1 MNRATP
7 HTDERPA
14 LLEIRDLYREFPSG
28 DDVVTV
34 LNNINLKI
42 AAGEMVAIIG
52 QSGSGKSTLMNI
64 LGCLDR
70 PTRGSYLVNGQET
83 GNMEPDELARL
94 RREYFGFIFQRY
106 HLLGDLDAIGNVEVP
121 TIYAGYGTEQRRSR
135 SAALLERLGLGERK
149 HHRPS
154 QLSGG
159 QQQRV
164 SIARAL
170 VNGGE
175 VILADEP
182 TGALDSQSG
191 QEVMRILREL
201 HDEGHTVIIV
211 THDAQVAANAN
222 RIIEIRDGCII
233 DDRRTNNDTGTDNA
247 NAKAIAEAHTS
258 THTTQPPTENIR
270 QVQQEAKTLAQSGG
284 KPLFGLLDRFK
295 EAALMATRAMLAHRM
310 RTFLTML
317 GIIIGIAS
325 VVSVVA
331 LGEGS
336 RQKILKDISSMG
348 TNTIDIYPG
357 KGWGDRKASS
367 IRTLTAA
374 DADVLAQQP
383 YVDSVTPRVS
393 TSVTVRLG
401 NNAVSAQVQ
410 GVGEQYFKVKGIEM
424 ALGQKFD
431 RQSVTQYAQEAVI
444 DPNTRKTLFG
454 ENDNPIGQVIMLGNV
469 PVRIIGVSKPQ
480 SSAFGSDENLNIWV
494 PYTTVLS
501 RLLGQTYVRNITVR
515 VSDSV
520 SSQAA
525 EQGVTKILTQR
536 HGSQDFYIS
545 NSDTIRQTI
554 ESTTKTMTL
563 LVSMIAVIS
572 LIVGGIGV
580 MNIMLVSVTERTQE
594 IGVRMAVGARQSDIM
609 QQFLIEAVMVCLLGG
624 LLGVGLALSIGAIF
638 DHFSTDF
645 SMAFSLTSIIAAF
658 TCSTLIG
665 MIFGFLPAKNAA
677 KLDPVVALS
686 RE

>member
-1 MNRATP
+1 MTRNTT
-7 HTDERPA
+7 HTTERPA
-14 LLEIRDLYREFPSG
+14 LLEIRNLYREFPSG

-70 PTRGSYLVNGQET
+70 PTRGSYLVNGHET
-83 GNMEPDELARL
+83 GDMAPDELARL

-106 HLLGDLDAIGNVEVP
+106 HLLGDLDAMGNVEVP
-121 TIYAGYGTEQRRSR
+121 TIYAGYPTEQRRSR
-135 SAALLERLGLGERK
+135 SAALLERLGLGDRK
-149 HHRPS
+149 HHRPN

-201 HDEGHTVIIV
+201 HAEGHTVIIV

-222 RIIEIRDGCII
+222 RIIEIRDGSII
-233 DDRRTNNDTGTDNA
+233 DDRRTDKNNDDSN
-247 NAKAIAEAHTS
+247 EHTNS
-258 THTTQPPTENIR
+258 SEHINSNDTHTQENAR
-270 QVQQEAKTLAQSGG
+270 QVQREAQQLAQSAG
-284 KPLFGLLDRFK
+284 KPLFGLFDRFK
-295 EAALMATRAMLAHRM
+295 EAALMAVRAMLAHRT

-336 RQKILKDISSMG
+336 RQKILEDISSMG
-348 TNTIDIYPG
+348 TNTIDIFPG
-357 KGWGDRKASS
+357 KGWGDRRASS

-374 DADVLAQQP
+374 DAEVLAQQP
-383 YVDSVTPRVS
+383 YVNSVTPRVS

-401 NNAVSAQVQ
+401 NNSVSAQVQ
-410 GVGEQYFKVKGIEM
+410 GVGEQYFQVRGISM
-424 ALGQKFD
+424 DLGKQFD
-431 RQSVTQYAQEAVI
+431 RQAVTEYAQEAVI

-454 ENDNPIGQVIMLGNV
+454 ESVNPIGQVIMLGNV
-469 PVRIIGVSKPQ
+469 PVRIIGVSKAQ
-480 SSAFGSDENLNIWV
+480 SSAFGGDENLNIWV

-501 RLLGQTYVRNITVR
+501 RMLGQTYVRNITVR

-525 EQGVTKILTQR
+525 EQGITKILTQR
-536 HGSQDFYIS
+536 HGTQDFYIS

-554 ESTTKTMTL
+554 ESTTRTMTL

-609 QQFLIEAVMVCLLGG
+609 QQFLIEAIMVCLLGG
-624 LLGVGLALSIGAIF
+624 LLGVGLALAIGAIF
-638 DHFSTDF
+638 DHFVKDF
-645 SMAFSLTSIIAAF
+645 SMAFSATSIIAAF

-677 KLDPVVALS
+677 KLDPVIALS

>member
-1 MNRATP
+1 MNNTA
-7 HTDERPA
+7 HTTERPA
-14 LLEIRDLYREFPSG
+14 LLEVRNLYREFPSG

-34 LNNINLKI
+34 LNNINLQI

-83 GNMEPDELARL
+83 GAMEPDELARL

-106 HLLGDLDAIGNVEVP
+106 HLLGDLDAMGNVEVP
-121 TIYAGYGTEQRRSR
+121 TIYAGYPSEQRRAR

-149 HHRPS
+149 HHRPN

-201 HDEGHTVIIV
+201 HAEGHTVIIV

-222 RIIEIRDGCII
+222 RIIEIRDGSII
-233 DDRRTNNDTGTDNA
+233 DDRRTDRQSAENNENNNSNNNDSSAT
-247 NAKAIAEAHTS
+247 
-258 THTTQPPTENIR
+258 PTEQSAR
-270 QVQQEAKTLAQSGG
+270 QLQHDASSNTPARSASR
-284 KPLFGLLDRFK
+284 PLFGFFDRFK
-295 EAALMATRAMLAHRM
+295 EAALMATRAMLAHRT

-336 RQKILKDISSMG
+336 RQKILEDISSMG
-348 TNTIDIYPG
+348 TNTIDIFPG

-374 DADVLAQQP
+374 DAEVLAQQP

-393 TSVTVRLG
+393 TAVTVRLG
-401 NNAVSAQVQ
+401 NNSVSAQVQ
-410 GVGEQYFKVKGIEM
+410 GVGEQYFQVKGISM
-424 ALGQKFD
+424 DLGKQFD
-431 RQSVTQYAQEAVI
+431 RQAVSEYAQEAVI
-444 DPNTRKTLFG
+444 DPNSRKTLFG
-454 ENDNPIGQVIMLGNV
+454 ESVNPIGQVIMLGNV
-469 PVRIIGVSKPQ
+469 PVRIIGVSKAQ
-480 SSAFGSDENLNIWV
+480 SSAFGNDENLNIWV

-501 RLLGQTYVRNITVR
+501 RMLGQTHVRNITVR

-525 EQGVTKILTQR
+525 EQGITKILTQR
-536 HGSQDFYIS
+536 HGTQDFYIS

-554 ESTTKTMTL
+554 ESTTRTMTL

-624 LLGVGLALSIGAIF
+624 LLGVGLALAIGALF
-638 DHFSTDF
+638 DHFVKDF
-645 SMAFSLTSIIAAF
+645 SMAFSVTSIIAAF

>member
-1 MNRATP
+1 MSDTP
-7 HTDERPA
+7 ANTPENTPKV
-14 LLEIRDLYREFPSG
+14 LMEVRDLYRDFPSG

-34 LNNINLKI
+34 LDNINLKI
-42 AAGEMVAIIG
+42 HAGEMVAIMG

-64 LGCLDR
+64 LGCLDK
-70 PTRGSYLVNGQET
+70 PSRGKYFINGQDIST
-83 GNMEPDELARL
+83 LEPDELARL

-106 HLLGDLDAIGNVEVP
+106 HLLGDLNATGNVEVP
-121 TIYAGYGTEQRRSR
+121 TIYAGYAPDVRRAR
-135 SAALLERLGLGERK
+135 SEELLTRLGLAERM
-149 HHRPS
+149 HHRPN

-191 QEVMRILREL
+191 KEVMQILREL
-201 HDEGHTVIIV
+201 HAEGHTVIIV
-211 THDAQVAANAN
+211 THDAKVATNAN
-222 RIIEIRDGCII
+222 RIIELRDGKII
-233 DDRRTNNDTGTDNA
+233 SDEAVVQETSNTTAPHEGTQ
-247 NAKAIAEAHTS
+247 AHARLEMKHVS
-258 THTTQPPTENIR
+258 
-270 QVQQEAKTLAQSGG
+270 AWGG
-284 KPLFGLLDRFK
+284 MFDRFK
-295 EAALMATRAMLAHRM
+295 SATTMAWRAMLAHRM

-336 RQKILKDISSMG
+336 QQKILKDISSMG
-348 TNTIDIYPG
+348 TNTITVYPG
-357 KGWGDRKASS
+357 TGWGDRTASR
-367 IRTLTAA
+367 IRTLTAQ
-374 DADVLAQQP
+374 DADVLAQQI
-383 YVDSVTPRVS
+383 YVDSVTPGVS

-401 NNAVSAQVQ
+401 NNAVTAQIQ
-410 GVGEQYFKVKGIEM
+410 GVGEQFFQVKGLEM
-424 ALGQKFD
+424 DLGKQFD
-431 RQSVTQYAQEAVI
+431 KQSVQQYAQEAVI
-444 DPNTRKTLFG
+444 DPNTSKTLFA
-454 ENDNPIGQVIMLGNV
+454 DSNPIGQVIMLGNV
-469 PVRIIGVSKPQ
+469 PVRIIGVSKAQ
-480 SSAFGSDENLNIWV
+480 SSAFGNDQNLNIWV

-501 RLLGQTYVRNITVR
+501 RMLGQSYLRSITVR

-520 SSQAA
+520 TSQAA
-525 EQGVTKILTQR
+525 EDGINKILLQR
-536 HGSQDFYIS
+536 HGTQDFYLS

-554 ESTTKTMTL
+554 ESTTQTMTL

-609 QQFLIEAVMVCLLGG
+609 QQFLIEAVMVCFIGG
-624 LLGVGLALSIGAIF
+624 LLGVALALSIGALF
-638 DHFSTDF
+638 DRLSSNF
-645 SMAFSLTSIIAAF
+645 SMIFSATSIIAAF

-665 MIFGFLPAKNAA
+665 VMFGFLPAKNAA

>member
-1 MNRATP
+1 MNNTA
-7 HTDERPA
+7 HTTERPA
-14 LLEIRDLYREFPSG
+14 LLEVRNLYREFPSG

-34 LNNINLKI
+34 LNNINLQI

-83 GNMEPDELARL
+83 GAMEPDELARL

-106 HLLGDLDAIGNVEVP
+106 HLLGDLDAMGNVEVP
-121 TIYAGYGTEQRRSR
+121 TIYAGYPSEQRRAR

-149 HHRPS
+149 HHRPN

-201 HDEGHTVIIV
+201 HAEGHTVIIV

-222 RIIEIRDGCII
+222 RIIEIRDGSII
-233 DDRRTNNDTGTDNA
+233 DDRRTDRQSDENNNSNNNDSSAT
-247 NAKAIAEAHTS
+247 
-258 THTTQPPTENIR
+258 PTEQSTR
-270 QVQQEAKTLAQSGG
+270 QVQHDASSNTPARSAGR
-284 KPLFGLLDRFK
+284 PLFGFFDRFK
-295 EAALMATRAMLAHRM
+295 EAALMATRAMLAHRT

-336 RQKILKDISSMG
+336 RQKILEDISSMG
-348 TNTIDIYPG
+348 TNTIDIFPG
-357 KGWGDRKASS
+357 KGWGDRRASS

-374 DADVLAQQP
+374 DAEVLAQQP

-393 TSVTVRLG
+393 TAVTVRLG
-401 NNAVSAQVQ
+401 NNSVSAQVQ
-410 GVGEQYFKVKGIEM
+410 GVGEQYFQVKGISM
-424 ALGQKFD
+424 DLGKQFD
-431 RQSVTQYAQEAVI
+431 RQAVSEYAQEAVI
-444 DPNTRKTLFG
+444 DPNSRKTLFG
-454 ENDNPIGQVIMLGNV
+454 ESVNPIGQVIMLGNV
-469 PVRIIGVSKPQ
+469 PVRIIGVSKAQ
-480 SSAFGSDENLNIWV
+480 SSAFGNDENLNIWV

-501 RLLGQTYVRNITVR
+501 RMLGQTHVRNITVR

-525 EQGVTKILTQR
+525 EQGITKILTQR
-536 HGSQDFYIS
+536 HGTQDFYIS

-554 ESTTKTMTL
+554 ESTTRTMTL

-624 LLGVGLALSIGAIF
+624 LLGVGLALAIGAIF
-638 DHFSTDF
+638 DHFVKDF

>member
-1 MNRATP
+1 MNNTA
-7 HTDERPA
+7 HTTERPA
-14 LLEIRDLYREFPSG
+14 LLEVRNLYREFPSG

-34 LNNINLKI
+34 LNNINLQI

-83 GNMEPDELARL
+83 GAMEPDELARL

-106 HLLGDLDAIGNVEVP
+106 HLLGDLDAMGNVEVP
-121 TIYAGYGTEQRRSR
+121 TIYAGYPSEQRRAR

-149 HHRPS
+149 HHRPN

-201 HDEGHTVIIV
+201 HAEGHTVIIV

-222 RIIEIRDGCII
+222 RIIEIRDGSII
-233 DDRRTNNDTGTDNA
+233 DDRRTDRQSAENNENNNSNNNDSSAT
-247 NAKAIAEAHTS
+247 
-258 THTTQPPTENIR
+258 PTEQSAR
-270 QVQQEAKTLAQSGG
+270 QLQHDASSNTPVRSASR
-284 KPLFGLLDRFK
+284 PLFGFFDRFK
-295 EAALMATRAMLAHRM
+295 EAALMATRAMLAHRT

-336 RQKILKDISSMG
+336 RQKILEDISSMG
-348 TNTIDIYPG
+348 TNTIDIFPG
-357 KGWGDRKASS
+357 KGWGDRRASS

-374 DADVLAQQP
+374 DAEVLAQQP

-393 TSVTVRLG
+393 TAVTVRLG
-401 NNAVSAQVQ
+401 NNSVSAQVQ
-410 GVGEQYFKVKGIEM
+410 GVGEQYFQVKGISM
-424 ALGQKFD
+424 DLGKQFD
-431 RQSVTQYAQEAVI
+431 RQAVSEYAQEAVI
-444 DPNTRKTLFG
+444 DPNSRKTLFG
-454 ENDNPIGQVIMLGNV
+454 ESVNPIGQVIMLGNV
-469 PVRIIGVSKPQ
+469 PVRIIGVSKAQ
-480 SSAFGSDENLNIWV
+480 SSAFGNDENLNIWV

-501 RLLGQTYVRNITVR
+501 RMLGQTHVRNITVR

-525 EQGVTKILTQR
+525 EQGITKILTQR
-536 HGSQDFYIS
+536 HGTQDFYIS

-554 ESTTKTMTL
+554 ESTTRTMTL

-624 LLGVGLALSIGAIF
+624 LLGVGLALAIGALF
-638 DHFSTDF
+638 DHFVKDF
-645 SMAFSLTSIIAAF
+645 SMAFSVTSIIAAF

>member
-1 MNRATP
+1 MNTAISNTAQ
-7 HTDERPA
+7 TSA
-14 LLEIRDLYREFPSG
+14 LLEVRNLYREFPSG
-28 DDVVTV
+28 GDVVTI
-34 LNNINLKI
+34 LNNINLQI
-42 AAGEMVAIIG
+42 HAGEMVAIIG

-83 GNMEPDELARL
+83 GDMEPDELARL

-106 HLLGDLDAIGNVEVP
+106 HLLGDLDAMGNVEVP
-121 TIYAGYGTEQRRSR
+121 TIYAGYAPEQRRSR

-149 HHRPS
+149 HHRPN

-201 HDEGHTVIIV
+201 HAEGHTVIIV

-233 DDRRTNNDTGTDNA
+233 DDRSTNHEDFSFTNHDADDIPRKHPIEG
-247 NAKAIAEAHTS
+247 KSI
-258 THTTQPPTENIR
+258 
-270 QVQQEAKTLAQSGG
+270 VQNVGR
-284 KPLFGLLDRFK
+284 PLFGLFDRFK

-336 RQKILKDISSMG
+336 RQKILEDISSMG

-357 KGWGDRKASS
+357 KDWGDRKAAS

-374 DADVLAQQP
+374 DADVLAQQS

-393 TSVTVRLG
+393 HGVTVRLG
-401 NNAVSAQVQ
+401 NSSVSAQVQ
-410 GVGEQYFKVKGIEM
+410 GVGEQYFQVKGIEI
-424 ALGQKFD
+424 AFGQKFD
-431 RQSVTQYAQEAVI
+431 RQSVIQHAQEAVI

-454 ENDNPIGQVIMLGNV
+454 TTTNPIGQVIMLGNV
-469 PVRIIGVSKPQ
+469 PVRIIGVSKAQ
-480 SSAFGSDENLNIWV
+480 SSAFGNDENLNIWV

-501 RLLGQTYVRNITVR
+501 RMLGQTYVRNITVR
-515 VSDSV
+515 VSDEV

-525 EQGVTKILTQR
+525 EQGITKILTQR
-536 HGSQDFYIS
+536 HGTKDFYIS

-554 ESTTKTMTL
+554 ESTTRTMTL

-609 QQFLIEAVMVCLLGG
+609 QQFLIDAVMVCLLGG
-624 LLGVGLALSIGAIF
+624 LLGVGLALAIGAIF
-638 DHFSTDF
+638 DHFVKEF

>member
-1 MNRATP
+1 MNTAISNTAQ
-7 HTDERPA
+7 TSA
-14 LLEIRDLYREFPSG
+14 LLEVRNLYREFPSG
-28 DDVVTV
+28 GDVVTI
-34 LNNINLKI
+34 LNNINLQI
-42 AAGEMVAIIG
+42 HAGEMVAIIG

-83 GNMEPDELARL
+83 GDMEPDELARL

-106 HLLGDLDAIGNVEVP
+106 HLLGDLDAMGNVEVP
-121 TIYAGYGTEQRRSR
+121 TIYAGYAPEQRRSR

-149 HHRPS
+149 HHRPN

-201 HDEGHTVIIV
+201 HAEGHTVIIV

-233 DDRRTNNDTGTDNA
+233 DDRSTNHEDFSFTNHDADDIPRKHPIEG
-247 NAKAIAEAHTS
+247 KSI
-258 THTTQPPTENIR
+258 
-270 QVQQEAKTLAQSGG
+270 VQNVGR
-284 KPLFGLLDRFK
+284 PLFGLFDRFK

-336 RQKILKDISSMG
+336 RQKILEDISSMG

-357 KGWGDRKASS
+357 KDWGDRKAAS

-374 DADVLAQQP
+374 DADVLAQQS

-393 TSVTVRLG
+393 HGVTVRLG
-401 NNAVSAQVQ
+401 NSSVSAQVQ
-410 GVGEQYFKVKGIEM
+410 GVGEQYFQVKGIEI
-424 ALGQKFD
+424 AFGQKFD
-431 RQSVTQYAQEAVI
+431 RQSVIQHAQEAVI

-454 ENDNPIGQVIMLGNV
+454 TTTNPIGQVIMLGNG
-469 PVRIIGVSKPQ
+469 PVRIIGVSKAQ
-480 SSAFGSDENLNIWV
+480 SSAFGNDENLNIWV

-501 RLLGQTYVRNITVR
+501 RMLGQTYVRNITVR
-515 VSDSV
+515 VSDEV

-525 EQGVTKILTQR
+525 EQGITKILTQR
-536 HGSQDFYIS
+536 HGTKDFYIS

-554 ESTTKTMTL
+554 ESTTRTMTL

-624 LLGVGLALSIGAIF
+624 LLGVGLALAIGAIF
-638 DHFSTDF
+638 DHFVKEF

>member
-1 MNRATP
+1 MNNTA
-7 HTDERPA
+7 HTTERPA
-14 LLEIRDLYREFPSG
+14 LLEVRNLYREFPSG

-34 LNNINLKI
+34 LNNINLQI

-83 GNMEPDELARL
+83 GAMEPDELARL

-106 HLLGDLDAIGNVEVP
+106 HLLGDLDAMGNVEVP
-121 TIYAGYGTEQRRSR
+121 TIYAGYPSEQRRAR

-149 HHRPS
+149 HHRPN

-201 HDEGHTVIIV
+201 HAEGHTVIIV

-222 RIIEIRDGCII
+222 RIIEIRDGSII
-233 DDRRTNNDTGTDNA
+233 DDRRTDRQSAENNENNNSNNNDSSAT
-247 NAKAIAEAHTS
+247 
-258 THTTQPPTENIR
+258 PTEQSAR
-270 QVQQEAKTLAQSGG
+270 QLQHDASSNTPARSASR
-284 KPLFGLLDRFK
+284 PLFGFFDRFK
-295 EAALMATRAMLAHRM
+295 EAALMATRAMLAHRT

-336 RQKILKDISSMG
+336 RQKILEDISSMG
-348 TNTIDIYPG
+348 TNTIDIFPG

-374 DADVLAQQP
+374 DAEVLAQQP

-393 TSVTVRLG
+393 TAVTVRLG
-401 NNAVSAQVQ
+401 NNSVSAQVQ
-410 GVGEQYFKVKGIEM
+410 GVGEQYFQVKGISM
-424 ALGQKFD
+424 DLGKQFD
-431 RQSVTQYAQEAVI
+431 RQAVSEYAQEAVI
-444 DPNTRKTLFG
+444 DPNSRKTLFG
-454 ENDNPIGQVIMLGNV
+454 ESVNPIGQVIMLGNV
-469 PVRIIGVSKPQ
+469 PVRIIGVSKAQ
-480 SSAFGSDENLNIWV
+480 SSAFGNDENLNIWV

-501 RLLGQTYVRNITVR
+501 RMLGQTHVRNITVR
-515 VSDSV
+515 VSDNV

-525 EQGVTKILTQR
+525 EQGITKILTQR
-536 HGSQDFYIS
+536 HGTQDFYIS

-554 ESTTKTMTL
+554 ESTTRTMTL

-624 LLGVGLALSIGAIF
+624 LLGVGLALAIGALF
-638 DHFSTDF
+638 DHFVKDF
-645 SMAFSLTSIIAAF
+645 SMAFSVTSIIAAF

>member
-1 MNRATP
+1 MNNTA
-7 HTDERPA
+7 HTTERPA
-14 LLEIRDLYREFPSG
+14 LLEVRNLYREFPSG

-34 LNNINLKI
+34 LNNINLQI

-83 GNMEPDELARL
+83 GAMEPDELARL

-106 HLLGDLDAIGNVEVP
+106 HLLGDLDAMGNVEVP
-121 TIYAGYGTEQRRSR
+121 TIYAGYPSEQRRAR

-149 HHRPS
+149 HHRPN

-201 HDEGHTVIIV
+201 HAEGHTVIIV
-211 THDAQVAANAN
+211 THDVQVAANAN
-222 RIIEIRDGCII
+222 RIIEIRDGSII
-233 DDRRTNNDTGTDNA
+233 DDRRTDRQSAENNENNNSNNNDSSAT
-247 NAKAIAEAHTS
+247 
-258 THTTQPPTENIR
+258 PTEQSAR
-270 QVQQEAKTLAQSGG
+270 QLQHDASSNTPARSASR
-284 KPLFGLLDRFK
+284 PLFGFFDRFK
-295 EAALMATRAMLAHRM
+295 EAALMATRAMLAHRT

-336 RQKILKDISSMG
+336 RQKILEDISSMG
-348 TNTIDIYPG
+348 TNTIDIFPG

-374 DADVLAQQP
+374 DAEVLAQQP

-393 TSVTVRLG
+393 TAVTVRLG
-401 NNAVSAQVQ
+401 NNSVSAQVQ
-410 GVGEQYFKVKGIEM
+410 GVGEQYFQVKGISM
-424 ALGQKFD
+424 DLGKQFD
-431 RQSVTQYAQEAVI
+431 RQAVSEYAQEAVI
-444 DPNTRKTLFG
+444 DPNSRKTLFG
-454 ENDNPIGQVIMLGNV
+454 ESVNPIGQVIMLGNV
-469 PVRIIGVSKPQ
+469 PVRIIGVSKAQ
-480 SSAFGSDENLNIWV
+480 SSAFGNDENLNIWV

-501 RLLGQTYVRNITVR
+501 RMLGQTHVRNITVR

-525 EQGVTKILTQR
+525 EQGITKILTQR
-536 HGSQDFYIS
+536 HGTQDFYIS

-554 ESTTKTMTL
+554 ESTTRTMTL

-624 LLGVGLALSIGAIF
+624 LLGVGLALAIGALF
-638 DHFSTDF
+638 DHFVKDF
-645 SMAFSLTSIIAAF
+645 SMAFSVTSIIAAF

>member
-1 MNRATP
+1 MNNTA
-7 HTDERPA
+7 HTTERPA
-14 LLEIRDLYREFPSG
+14 LLEVRNLYREFPSG

-34 LNNINLKI
+34 LNNINLQI

-83 GNMEPDELARL
+83 GAMEPDELARL

-106 HLLGDLDAIGNVEVP
+106 HLLCDLDAMGNVEVP
-121 TIYAGYGTEQRRSR
+121 TIYAGYPSEQRRAR

-149 HHRPS
+149 HHRPN

-201 HDEGHTVIIV
+201 HAEGHTVIIV

-222 RIIEIRDGCII
+222 RIIEIRDGSII
-233 DDRRTNNDTGTDNA
+233 DDRRTDRQSAENNENNNSNNNDSSAT
-247 NAKAIAEAHTS
+247 
-258 THTTQPPTENIR
+258 PTEQSAR
-270 QVQQEAKTLAQSGG
+270 QLQHDASSNTPARSASR
-284 KPLFGLLDRFK
+284 PLFGFFDRFK
-295 EAALMATRAMLAHRM
+295 EAALMATRAMLAHRT

-336 RQKILKDISSMG
+336 RQKILEDISSMG
-348 TNTIDIYPG
+348 TNTIDIFPG
-357 KGWGDRKASS
+357 KGWGDRRASS

-374 DADVLAQQP
+374 DAEVLAQQP

-393 TSVTVRLG
+393 TAVTVRLG
-401 NNAVSAQVQ
+401 NNSVSAQVQ
-410 GVGEQYFKVKGIEM
+410 GVGEQYFQVKGISM
-424 ALGQKFD
+424 DLGKQFD
-431 RQSVTQYAQEAVI
+431 RQAVSEYAQEAVI
-444 DPNTRKTLFG
+444 DPNSRKTLFG
-454 ENDNPIGQVIMLGNV
+454 ESVNPIGQVIMLGNV
-469 PVRIIGVSKPQ
+469 PVRIIGVSKAQ
-480 SSAFGSDENLNIWV
+480 SSAFGNDENLNIWV

-501 RLLGQTYVRNITVR
+501 RMLGQTHVRNITVR

-525 EQGVTKILTQR
+525 EQGITKILTQR
-536 HGSQDFYIS
+536 HGTQDFYIS

-554 ESTTKTMTL
+554 ESTTRTMTL

-624 LLGVGLALSIGAIF
+624 LLGVGLALAIGALF
-638 DHFSTDF
+638 DHFVKDF
-645 SMAFSLTSIIAAF
+645 SMAFSVTSIIAAF

>member
-1 MNRATP
+1 MNTP
-7 HTDERPA
+7 SHNGTVLMEV
-14 LLEIRDLYREFPSG
+14 RDLYRDFPSG

-34 LNNINLKI
+34 LNNIHLKI
-42 AAGEMVAIIG
+42 HAGEMVAIMG

-64 LGCLDR
+64 LGCLDK
-70 PTRGSYLVNGQET
+70 PSRGQYLINGQDIST
-83 GNMEPDELARL
+83 LEPDELARL

-106 HLLGDLDAIGNVEVP
+106 HLLGDLDATGNVEVP
-121 TIYAGYGTEQRRSR
+121 TIYAGYASDVRRARSEQ
-135 SAALLERLGLGERK
+135 LLARLGLAERM
-149 HHRPS
+149 HHRPN

-201 HDEGHTVIIV
+201 HAEGHTVIIV
-211 THDAQVAANAN
+211 THDANVATNAN
-222 RIIEIRDGCII
+222 RIIEIKDGQII
-233 DDRRTNNDTGTDNA
+233 ADKAVTQNTSVTDSV
-247 NAKAIAEAHTS
+247 ITAEKQPQTRLEMAHVS
-258 THTTQPPTENIR
+258 AWR
-270 QVQQEAKTLAQSGG
+270 SM
-284 KPLFGLLDRFK
+284 LDRFK
-295 EAALMATRAMLAHRM
+295 SAATMAWRAMLAHRM

-336 RQKILKDISSMG
+336 QQKILKDISSMG
-348 TNTIDIYPG
+348 TNTVTVYPG
-357 KGWGDRKASS
+357 TGWGDRTASK
-367 IRTLTAA
+367 IRTLTAQ
-374 DADVLAQQP
+374 DADVLAQQS
-383 YVDSVTPRVS
+383 YVDSVTPGVN

-410 GVGEQYFKVKGIEM
+410 GVGEQYFQVKGLEM
-424 ALGQKFD
+424 DLGQKFD
-431 RQSVTQYAQEAVI
+431 KKSVQQYAQEAVI
-444 DPNTRKTLFG
+444 DQNTRNTLFASA
-454 ENDNPIGQVIMLGNV
+454 NPIGQVIMLGNV
-469 PVRIIGVSKPQ
+469 PVRIIGVTKPQ
-480 SSAFGSDENLNIWV
+480 SSAFGNSDTLNIWV

-501 RLLGQTYVRNITVR
+501 RMLGQNYLRSITVR
-515 VSDSV
+515 VSDNV
-520 SSQAA
+520 TSQAA
-525 EQGVTKILTQR
+525 EDGITKILTQR
-536 HGSQDFYIS
+536 HGTQDFYLS

-554 ESTTKTMTL
+554 ESTTQTMTL

-609 QQFLIEAVMVCLLGG
+609 QQFLIEAVMVCFIGG
-624 LLGVGLALSIGAIF
+624 LLGIALALSIGALF
-638 DHFSTDF
+638 DRVSSNF
-645 SMAFSLTSIIAAF
+645 SMIFSATSIIAAF

-665 MIFGFLPAKNAA
+665 VLFGFLPAKNAA

>member
-1 MNRATP
+1 MNNTA
-7 HTDERPA
+7 HTTERPA
-14 LLEIRDLYREFPSG
+14 LLEVRNLYREFPSG

-83 GNMEPDELARL
+83 GAMEPDELARL

-106 HLLGDLDAIGNVEVP
+106 HLLGDLDAMGNVEVP
-121 TIYAGYGTEQRRSR
+121 TIYAGYPSEQRRAR

-149 HHRPS
+149 HHRPN

-201 HDEGHTVIIV
+201 HAEGHTVIIV

-222 RIIEIRDGCII
+222 RIIEIRDGSII
-233 DDRRTNNDTGTDNA
+233 DDRRTDRQSAENNENNNSNNNDSSAT
-247 NAKAIAEAHTS
+247 
-258 THTTQPPTENIR
+258 PTEQSAR
-270 QVQQEAKTLAQSGG
+270 QLQHDASSNTPARSASR
-284 KPLFGLLDRFK
+284 PLFGFFDRFK
-295 EAALMATRAMLAHRM
+295 EAALMATRAMLAHRT

-336 RQKILKDISSMG
+336 RQKILEDISSMG
-348 TNTIDIYPG
+348 TNTIDIFPG
-357 KGWGDRKASS
+357 KGWGDRRASS

-374 DADVLAQQP
+374 DAEVLAQQP

-393 TSVTVRLG
+393 TAVTVRLG
-401 NNAVSAQVQ
+401 NNSVSAQVQ
-410 GVGEQYFKVKGIEM
+410 GVGEQYFQVKGISM
-424 ALGQKFD
+424 DLGKQFD
-431 RQSVTQYAQEAVI
+431 RQAVSEYAQEAVI
-444 DPNTRKTLFG
+444 DPNSRKTLFG
-454 ENDNPIGQVIMLGNV
+454 ESVNPIGQVIMLGNV
-469 PVRIIGVSKPQ
+469 PVRIIGVSKAQ
-480 SSAFGSDENLNIWV
+480 SSAFGNDENLNIWV

-501 RLLGQTYVRNITVR
+501 RMLGQTHVRNITVR

-525 EQGVTKILTQR
+525 EQGITKILTQR
-536 HGSQDFYIS
+536 HGTQDFYIS

-554 ESTTKTMTL
+554 ESTTRTMTL

-624 LLGVGLALSIGAIF
+624 LLGVGLALAIGALF
-638 DHFSTDF
+638 DHFVKDF
-645 SMAFSLTSIIAAF
+645 SMAFSVTSIIAAF

>member
-1 MNRATP
+1 MNNTA
-7 HTDERPA
+7 HTTERPA
-14 LLEIRDLYREFPSG
+14 LLEVRNLYREFPSG

-34 LNNINLKI
+34 LNNINLQI

-83 GNMEPDELARL
+83 GAMEPDELARL

-106 HLLGDLDAIGNVEVP
+106 HLLGDLDAMGNVEVP
-121 TIYAGYGTEQRRSR
+121 TIYAGYPSEQRRAR

-149 HHRPS
+149 HHRPN

-201 HDEGHTVIIV
+201 HAEGHTVIIV

-222 RIIEIRDGCII
+222 RIIEIRDGSII
-233 DDRRTNNDTGTDNA
+233 DDRRTDRQSAENNENNNSNNNDSSAT
-247 NAKAIAEAHTS
+247 
-258 THTTQPPTENIR
+258 PTEQSAR
-270 QVQQEAKTLAQSGG
+270 QLQHDASSNTPARSASR
-284 KPLFGLLDRFK
+284 PLFGFFDRFK
-295 EAALMATRAMLAHRM
+295 EAALMATRAMLAHRT

-336 RQKILKDISSMG
+336 RQKILEDISSMC
-348 TNTIDIYPG
+348 TNTIDIFPG
-357 KGWGDRKASS
+357 KGWGDRRASS

-374 DADVLAQQP
+374 DAEVLAQQP

-393 TSVTVRLG
+393 TAVTVRLG
-401 NNAVSAQVQ
+401 NNSVSAQVQ
-410 GVGEQYFKVKGIEM
+410 GVGEQYFQVKGISM
-424 ALGQKFD
+424 DLGKQFD
-431 RQSVTQYAQEAVI
+431 RQAVSEYAQEAVI
-444 DPNTRKTLFG
+444 DPNSRKTLFG
-454 ENDNPIGQVIMLGNV
+454 ESVNPIGQVIMLGNV
-469 PVRIIGVSKPQ
+469 PVRIIGVSKAQ
-480 SSAFGSDENLNIWV
+480 SSAFGNDENLNIWV

-501 RLLGQTYVRNITVR
+501 RMLGQTHVRNITVR

-525 EQGVTKILTQR
+525 EQGITKILTQR
-536 HGSQDFYIS
+536 HGTQDFYIS

-554 ESTTKTMTL
+554 ESTTRTMTL

-624 LLGVGLALSIGAIF
+624 LLGVGLALAIGALF
-638 DHFSTDF
+638 DHFVKDF
-645 SMAFSLTSIIAAF
+645 SMAFSVTSIIAAF

>member
-1 MNRATP
+1 MIKHHSNT
-7 HTDERPA
+7 ERPV
-14 LLEIRDLYREFPSG
+14 LLEVRNLYREFPSG

-42 AAGEMVAIIG
+42 QAGEMVAIIG

-70 PTRGSYLVNGQET
+70 PTRGSYLVNAQET
-83 GNMEPDELARL
+83 DTMEPDELARL

-106 HLLGDLDAIGNVEVP
+106 HLLGDLDAMGNVEVP
-121 TIYAGYGTEQRRSR
+121 TIYAGYDAEQRRSR
-135 SAALLERLGLGERK
+135 SAALLERLGLGDRK
-149 HHRPS
+149 HHRPN

-201 HDEGHTVIIV
+201 NAEGHTVIIV
-211 THDAQVAANAN
+211 THDANVAANAN
-222 RIIEIRDGCII
+222 RIIEIRDGEII
-233 DDRRTNNDTGTDNA
+233 ADRPTEKGVNLVDNA
-247 NAKAIAEAHTS
+247 SSETPQITRNPANRTVPNTCS
-258 THTTQPPTENIR
+258 W
-270 QVQQEAKTLAQSGG
+270 
-284 KPLFGLLDRFK
+284 FGFFDRFK
-295 EAALMATRAMLAHRM
+295 EAALMAARAMLAHRM

-336 RQKILKDISSMG
+336 RQKILSDISSMG

-357 KGWGDRKASS
+357 NGWGDRKASS

-374 DADVLAQQP
+374 DADVLAQQS
-383 YVDSVTPRVS
+383 YVDSVTPRVN
-393 TSVTVRLG
+393 TAVNVQLG
-401 NNAVSAQVQ
+401 NNSVSAQVQ
-410 GVGEQYFKVKGIEM
+410 GVGEQYFQVKGVKM
-424 ALGQKFD
+424 DLGQQFD
-431 RQSVTQYAQEAVI
+431 RQSVQQYAQEAVI

-454 ENDNPIGQVIMLGNV
+454 TKDPIGQVIMLGNV
-469 PVRIIGVSKPQ
+469 PVRIIGVSQAQ
-480 SSAFGSDENLNIWV
+480 SSVFGNNENLNIWV

-501 RLLGQTYVRNITVR
+501 RMLGQTYVRNITVR
-515 VSDSV
+515 VSDNV

-525 EQGVTKILTQR
+525 EQGITKILTQR
-536 HGSQDFYIS
+536 HGTQDFYIS

-554 ESTTKTMTL
+554 ESTTRTMTL

-624 LLGVGLALSIGAIF
+624 LLGVGLALTIGAIF

-645 SMAFSLTSIIAAF
+645 SMSFSLTSIIAAF

-665 MIFGFLPAKNAA
+665 MLFGFLPAKNAA
-677 KLDPVVALS
+677 KLDPVMALS

>member
-1 MNRATP
+1 MNNTA
-7 HTDERPA
+7 HTTERPA
-14 LLEIRDLYREFPSG
+14 LLEVRNLYREFPSG

-34 LNNINLKI
+34 LNNINLQI

-83 GNMEPDELARL
+83 GAMEPDELARL

-106 HLLGDLDAIGNVEVP
+106 HLLCDLDAMGNVEVP
-121 TIYAGYGTEQRRSR
+121 TIYAGYPSEQRRAR

-149 HHRPS
+149 HHRPN

-201 HDEGHTVIIV
+201 HAEGHTVIIV

-222 RIIEIRDGCII
+222 RIIEIRDGSII
-233 DDRRTNNDTGTDNA
+233 DDRRTDRQSAENNENNNSNNSDSSAT
-247 NAKAIAEAHTS
+247 
-258 THTTQPPTENIR
+258 PTEQSAR
-270 QVQQEAKTLAQSGG
+270 QLQHDASSNTPARSASR
-284 KPLFGLLDRFK
+284 PLFGFFDRFK
-295 EAALMATRAMLAHRM
+295 EAALMATRAMLAHRT

-336 RQKILKDISSMG
+336 RQKILEDISSMG
-348 TNTIDIYPG
+348 TNTIDIFPG
-357 KGWGDRKASS
+357 KGWGDRRASS

-374 DADVLAQQP
+374 DAEVLAQQP

-393 TSVTVRLG
+393 TAVTVRLG
-401 NNAVSAQVQ
+401 NNSVSAQVQ
-410 GVGEQYFKVKGIEM
+410 GVGEQYFQVKGISM
-424 ALGQKFD
+424 DLGKQFD
-431 RQSVTQYAQEAVI
+431 RQAVSEYAQEAVI
-444 DPNTRKTLFG
+444 DPNSRKTLFG
-454 ENDNPIGQVIMLGNV
+454 ESVNPIGQVIMLGNV
-469 PVRIIGVSKPQ
+469 PVRIIGVSKAQ
-480 SSAFGSDENLNIWV
+480 SSAFGNDENLNIWV

-501 RLLGQTYVRNITVR
+501 RMLGQTHVRNITVR

-525 EQGVTKILTQR
+525 EQGITKILTQR
-536 HGSQDFYIS
+536 HGTQDFYIS

-554 ESTTKTMTL
+554 ESTTRTMTL

-624 LLGVGLALSIGAIF
+624 LLGVGLALAIGALF
-638 DHFSTDF
+638 DHFVKDF
-645 SMAFSLTSIIAAF
+645 SMAFSVTSIIAAF

>member
-1 MNRATP
+1 MNNTA
-7 HTDERPA
+7 HTTERPA
-14 LLEIRDLYREFPSG
+14 LLEVRNLYREFPSG

-34 LNNINLKI
+34 LNNINLQI

-83 GNMEPDELARL
+83 GAMEPDELARL

-106 HLLGDLDAIGNVEVP
+106 HLLGDLDAMGNVEVP
-121 TIYAGYGTEQRRSR
+121 TIYAGYPSEQRRAR

-149 HHRPS
+149 HHRPN

-201 HDEGHTVIIV
+201 HAEGHTVIIV

-222 RIIEIRDGCII
+222 RIIEIRDGSII
-233 DDRRTNNDTGTDNA
+233 DDRRTDRQSAENNENNNSNNNDSSAT
-247 NAKAIAEAHTS
+247 
-258 THTTQPPTENIR
+258 PTEQSAR
-270 QVQQEAKTLAQSGG
+270 QLQHDASSNTPARSASR
-284 KPLFGLLDRFK
+284 PLFGFFDRFK
-295 EAALMATRAMLAHRM
+295 EAALMATRAMLAHRT

-336 RQKILKDISSMG
+336 RQKILEDISSMG
-348 TNTIDIYPG
+348 TNTIDIFPG
-357 KGWGDRKASS
+357 KGWGDRRASS

-374 DADVLAQQP
+374 DAEVLAQQP

-393 TSVTVRLG
+393 TAVTVRLG
-401 NNAVSAQVQ
+401 NNSVSAQVQ
-410 GVGEQYFKVKGIEM
+410 GVGEQYFQVKGISM
-424 ALGQKFD
+424 DLGKQFD
-431 RQSVTQYAQEAVI
+431 RQAVSEYAQEAVI
-444 DPNTRKTLFG
+444 DPNSRKTLFG
-454 ENDNPIGQVIMLGNV
+454 ESVNPIGQVIMLGNV
-469 PVRIIGVSKPQ
+469 PVRIIGVSKAQ
-480 SSAFGSDENLNIWV
+480 SSAFGNDENLNIWV

-501 RLLGQTYVRNITVR
+501 RMLGQTYVRNITVR

-525 EQGVTKILTQR
+525 EQGITKILTQR
-536 HGSQDFYIS
+536 HGTQDFYIS

-554 ESTTKTMTL
+554 ESTTRTMTL

-624 LLGVGLALSIGAIF
+624 LLGVGLALAIGALF
-638 DHFSTDF
+638 DHFVKDF
-645 SMAFSLTSIIAAF
+645 SMAFSVTSIIAAF

>member
-1 MNRATP
+1 MNTAISNTAQ
-7 HTDERPA
+7 TSA
-14 LLEIRDLYREFPSG
+14 LLEVRNLYREFPSG
-28 DDVVTV
+28 GDVVTI
-34 LNNINLKI
+34 LNNINLQI
-42 AAGEMVAIIG
+42 HAGEMVAIIG

-83 GNMEPDELARL
+83 GDMEPDELARL

-106 HLLGDLDAIGNVEVP
+106 HLLGDLDAMGNVEVP
-121 TIYAGYGTEQRRSR
+121 TIYAGYAPEQRRSR

-149 HHRPS
+149 HHRPN

-201 HDEGHTVIIV
+201 HAEGHTVIIV

-233 DDRRTNNDTGTDNA
+233 DDRSTNHEDFSFTNHDADDIPRKHPIEG
-247 NAKAIAEAHTS
+247 KSI
-258 THTTQPPTENIR
+258 
-270 QVQQEAKTLAQSGG
+270 VQNVGR
-284 KPLFGLLDRFK
+284 PLFGLFDRFK

-336 RQKILKDISSMG
+336 RQKILEDISSMG

-357 KGWGDRKASS
+357 KDWGDRKAAS

-374 DADVLAQQP
+374 DADVLAQQS

-393 TSVTVRLG
+393 HGVTVRLG
-401 NNAVSAQVQ
+401 NSSVSAQVQ
-410 GVGEQYFKVKGIEM
+410 GVGEQYFQVNGIEI
-424 ALGQKFD
+424 AFGQKFD
-431 RQSVTQYAQEAVI
+431 RQSVIQHAQEAVI

-454 ENDNPIGQVIMLGNV
+454 TTTNPIGQVIMLGNV
-469 PVRIIGVSKPQ
+469 PVRIIGVSKAQ
-480 SSAFGSDENLNIWV
+480 SSAFGNDENLNIWV

-501 RLLGQTYVRNITVR
+501 RMLGQTYVRNITVR
-515 VSDSV
+515 VSDKV
-520 SSQAA
+520 SSQAS
-525 EQGVTKILTQR
+525 EQGITKILTQR
-536 HGSQDFYIS
+536 HGTKDFYIS

-554 ESTTKTMTL
+554 ESTTRTMTL

-624 LLGVGLALSIGAIF
+624 LLGVGLALAIGAIF
-638 DHFSTDF
+638 DHFVKEF

>member
-1 MNRATP
+1 MNNTA
-7 HTDERPA
+7 HTTERPA
-14 LLEIRDLYREFPSG
+14 LLEVRNLYREFPSG

-34 LNNINLKI
+34 LNNINLQI

-83 GNMEPDELARL
+83 GAMEPDELARL

-106 HLLGDLDAIGNVEVP
+106 HLLGDLDAMGNVEVP
-121 TIYAGYGTEQRRSR
+121 TIYAGYPSEQRRAR

-149 HHRPS
+149 HHRPN

-201 HDEGHTVIIV
+201 HAEGHTVIIV

-222 RIIEIRDGCII
+222 RIIEIRDGSII
-233 DDRRTNNDTGTDNA
+233 DDRRTDRQSAENNENNNSNNNDSSAT
-247 NAKAIAEAHTS
+247 
-258 THTTQPPTENIR
+258 PTEQSAR
-270 QVQQEAKTLAQSGG
+270 QLQHDASSNTPARSASR
-284 KPLFGLLDRFK
+284 PLFGFFDRFK
-295 EAALMATRAMLAHRM
+295 EAALMATRAMLAHRT

-336 RQKILKDISSMG
+336 RQKILEDISSMG
-348 TNTIDIYPG
+348 TNTIDIFPG

-374 DADVLAQQP
+374 DAEVLAQQP

-393 TSVTVRLG
+393 TAVTVRLG
-401 NNAVSAQVQ
+401 NNSVSAQVQ
-410 GVGEQYFKVKGIEM
+410 GVGEQYFQVKGISM
-424 ALGQKFD
+424 DLGKQFD
-431 RQSVTQYAQEAVI
+431 RQAVSEYAQEAVI
-444 DPNTRKTLFG
+444 DPNSRKTLFG
-454 ENDNPIGQVIMLGNV
+454 ENTNPIGQVIMLGNV
-469 PVRIIGVSKPQ
+469 PVRIIGVSKAQ
-480 SSAFGSDENLNIWV
+480 SSAFGNDENLNIWV

-501 RLLGQTYVRNITVR
+501 RMLGQTHVRNITVR

-525 EQGVTKILTQR
+525 EQGITKILTQR
-536 HGSQDFYIS
+536 HGTQDFYIS

-554 ESTTKTMTL
+554 ESTTRTMTL

-624 LLGVGLALSIGAIF
+624 LLGVGLALAIGAIF
-638 DHFSTDF
+638 DHFVKDF

>member
-1 MNRATP
+1 MNNTA
-7 HTDERPA
+7 HTTERPA
-14 LLEIRDLYREFPSG
+14 LLEVRNLYREFPSG

-34 LNNINLKI
+34 LNNINLQI

-83 GNMEPDELARL
+83 GAMEPDELARL

-106 HLLGDLDAIGNVEVP
+106 HLLGDLDAMGNVEVP
-121 TIYAGYGTEQRRSR
+121 TIYAGYPSEQRRAR

-149 HHRPS
+149 HHRPN

-201 HDEGHTVIIV
+201 HAEGHTVIIV

-222 RIIEIRDGCII
+222 RIIEIRDGSII
-233 DDRRTNNDTGTDNA
+233 DDRRTDRQSAENNENNNSNNNDSSAT
-247 NAKAIAEAHTS
+247 
-258 THTTQPPTENIR
+258 PTEQSAR
-270 QVQQEAKTLAQSGG
+270 QLQHDASSNTPARSASR
-284 KPLFGLLDRFK
+284 PLFGFFDRFK
-295 EAALMATRAMLAHRM
+295 EAALMATRAMLAHRT

-336 RQKILKDISSMG
+336 RQKILEDISSMG
-348 TNTIDIYPG
+348 TNTIDIFPG
-357 KGWGDRKASS
+357 KGWGDRRASS

-374 DADVLAQQP
+374 DAEVLAQQP

-393 TSVTVRLG
+393 TAVTVRLG
-401 NNAVSAQVQ
+401 NNSVSAQVQ
-410 GVGEQYFKVKGIEM
+410 GVGEQYFQVKGISM
-424 ALGQKFD
+424 DLGKQFD
-431 RQSVTQYAQEAVI
+431 RQAVNEYAQEAVI

-454 ENDNPIGQVIMLGNV
+454 ENTNPIGQVIMLGNV
-469 PVRIIGVSKPQ
+469 PVRIIGVSKAQ
-480 SSAFGSDENLNIWV
+480 SSAFGNDENLNIWV

-501 RLLGQTYVRNITVR
+501 RMLGQTYVRNITVR

-525 EQGVTKILTQR
+525 EQGITKILTQR
-536 HGSQDFYIS
+536 HGTQDFYIS

-554 ESTTKTMTL
+554 ESTTRTITL

-624 LLGVGLALSIGAIF
+624 LLGVGLALAIGAIF
-638 DHFSTDF
+638 DHFVKDF

>member
-1 MNRATP
+1 MNNTA
-7 HTDERPA
+7 HTTERPA
-14 LLEIRDLYREFPSG
+14 LLEVRNLYREFPSG

-34 LNNINLKI
+34 LNNINLQI

-83 GNMEPDELARL
+83 GAMEPDELARL

-106 HLLGDLDAIGNVEVP
+106 HLLGDLDAMGNVEVP
-121 TIYAGYGTEQRRSR
+121 TIYAGYPSEQRRAR

-149 HHRPS
+149 HHRPN

-201 HDEGHTVIIV
+201 HAEGHTVIIV

-222 RIIEIRDGCII
+222 RIIEIRDGSII
-233 DDRRTNNDTGTDNA
+233 DDRRTDRQSAENNENNNSNNNDSSAT
-247 NAKAIAEAHTS
+247 
-258 THTTQPPTENIR
+258 PTEQSAR
-270 QVQQEAKTLAQSGG
+270 QLQHDASSNTPARSASR
-284 KPLFGLLDRFK
+284 PLFGFFDRFK
-295 EAALMATRAMLAHRM
+295 EAALMATRAMLAHRT

-336 RQKILKDISSMG
+336 RQKILEDISSMG
-348 TNTIDIYPG
+348 TNTIDIFPG
-357 KGWGDRKASS
+357 KGWGDRRASS

-374 DADVLAQQP
+374 DAEVLAQQP
-383 YVDSVTPRVS
+383 YVHSVTPRVS
-393 TSVTVRLG
+393 TAVTVRLG
-401 NNAVSAQVQ
+401 NNSVSAQVQ
-410 GVGEQYFKVKGIEM
+410 GVGEQYFQVKGISM
-424 ALGQKFD
+424 DLGKQFD
-431 RQSVTQYAQEAVI
+431 RQAVSEYAQEAVI
-444 DPNTRKTLFG
+444 DPNSRKTLFG
-454 ENDNPIGQVIMLGNV
+454 ESVNPIGQVIMLGNV
-469 PVRIIGVSKPQ
+469 PVRIIGVSKAQ
-480 SSAFGSDENLNIWV
+480 SSAFGNDENLNIWV

-501 RLLGQTYVRNITVR
+501 RMLGQTHVRNITVR

-525 EQGVTKILTQR
+525 EQGITKILTQR
-536 HGSQDFYIS
+536 HGTQDFYIS

-554 ESTTKTMTL
+554 ESTTRTMTL

-624 LLGVGLALSIGAIF
+624 LLGVGLALAIGALF
-638 DHFSTDF
+638 DHFVKDF
-645 SMAFSLTSIIAAF
+645 SMAFSVTSIIAAF

>member
-1 MNRATP
+1 MNNTA
-7 HTDERPA
+7 HTTERPA
-14 LLEIRDLYREFPSG
+14 LLEVRNLYREFPSG

-34 LNNINLKI
+34 LNNINLQI

-83 GNMEPDELARL
+83 GAMEPDELARL

-106 HLLGDLDAIGNVEVP
+106 HLLGDLDAMGNVEVP
-121 TIYAGYGTEQRRSR
+121 TIYAGYPAEQRRAR

-149 HHRPS
+149 HHRPN

-201 HDEGHTVIIV
+201 HAEGHTVIIV
-211 THDAQVAANAN
+211 THDVQVAANAN
-222 RIIEIRDGCII
+222 RIIEIRDGSII
-233 DDRRTNNDTGTDNA
+233 DDRRTDRQSAENNENNNSNNNDSSAT
-247 NAKAIAEAHTS
+247 
-258 THTTQPPTENIR
+258 PTEQSAR
-270 QVQQEAKTLAQSGG
+270 QLQHDASSNTPARSASR
-284 KPLFGLLDRFK
+284 PLFGFFDRFK
-295 EAALMATRAMLAHRM
+295 EAALMATRAMLAHRT

-336 RQKILKDISSMG
+336 RQKILEDISSMG
-348 TNTIDIYPG
+348 TNTIDIFPG
-357 KGWGDRKASS
+357 KGWGDRRASS

-374 DADVLAQQP
+374 DAEVLAQQP

-393 TSVTVRLG
+393 TAVTVRLG
-401 NNAVSAQVQ
+401 NNSVSAQVQ
-410 GVGEQYFKVKGIEM
+410 GVGEQYFQVKGISM
-424 ALGQKFD
+424 DLGKQFD
-431 RQSVTQYAQEAVI
+431 RQAVSEYAQEAVI
-444 DPNTRKTLFG
+444 DPNSRKTLFG
-454 ENDNPIGQVIMLGNV
+454 ESVNPIGQVIMLGNV
-469 PVRIIGVSKPQ
+469 PVRIIGVSKAQ
-480 SSAFGSDENLNIWV
+480 SSAFGNDENLNIWV

-501 RLLGQTYVRNITVR
+501 RMLGQTHVRNITVR

-525 EQGVTKILTQR
+525 EQGITKILTQR
-536 HGSQDFYIS
+536 HGTQDFYIS

-554 ESTTKTMTL
+554 ESTTRTMTL

-624 LLGVGLALSIGAIF
+624 LLGVGLALAIGALF
-638 DHFSTDF
+638 DHFVKDF
-645 SMAFSLTSIIAAF
+645 SMAFSVTSIIAAF